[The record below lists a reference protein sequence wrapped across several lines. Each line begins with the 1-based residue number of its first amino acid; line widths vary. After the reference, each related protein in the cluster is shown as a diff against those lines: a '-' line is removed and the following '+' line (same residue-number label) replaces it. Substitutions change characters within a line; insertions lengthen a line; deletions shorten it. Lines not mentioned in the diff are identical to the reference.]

1 MKKVVVFPSVGFMG
15 AINIEVATVVEGRTV
30 RALSLDE
37 VRAKGR
43 TVRARYDLA
52 IEAPVFACRGC
63 WLGEVDRR
71 TVPASW
77 FGSSEGLSGLA
88 A

>member
-1 MKKVVVFPSVGFMG
+1 MQKVVIYPSVGFMG
-15 AINIEVATVVEGRTV
+15 AINVQVATLVEGKAV
-30 RALSLDE
+30 RAMSLDE

-43 TVRARYDLA
+43 TARARYDLA
-52 IEAPVFACRGC
+52 IEVPAFACRGC

-71 TVPASW
+71 AVPASW
-77 FGSSEGLSGLA
+77 FGASEGLSGLA